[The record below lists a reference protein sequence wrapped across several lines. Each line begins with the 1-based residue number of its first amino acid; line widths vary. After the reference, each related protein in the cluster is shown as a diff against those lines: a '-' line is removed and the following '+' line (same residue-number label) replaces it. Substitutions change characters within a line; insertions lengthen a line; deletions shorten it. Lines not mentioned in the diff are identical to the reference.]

1 LRGFFVVQVSREDK
15 QMRATLILLL
25 ATAVSGVGC
34 SAEAESAGMAEAGQP
49 RSLLELERQE
59 AVPPLQSDR
68 LRHDF
73 GEIPIDGG
81 VVETV
86 FQVENDGEETQLVAV
101 YTSCGC
107 TSAVLEF
114 GDGSTA
120 GPFGMPGHGD
130 PLEIDRT
137 LAPGESF
144 QVKLAFDPAAHGPQG
159 LGNVMR
165 VVSLHTRGGATA
177 ELTITANV
185 VRL

>member
-1 LRGFFVVQVSREDK
+1 
-15 QMRATLILLL
+15 MRATLLLL
-25 ATAVSGVGC
+25 LVAVSGGLGC
-34 SAEAESAGMAEAGQP
+34 TGGAERSGTAQAGHP
-49 RSLLELERQE
+49 RSLLEHERQQAE
-59 AVPPLQSDR
+59 SSLRSDQVS
-68 LRHDF
+68 HDF
-73 GEIPIDGG
+73 GDIPIDGG

-86 FQVENDGEETQLVAV
+86 FQVENDGEETRLVAV

-114 GDGSTA
+114 GDGSTV

-130 PLEIDRT
+130 PLEIGRT

-144 QVKLAFDPAAHGPQG
+144 LVKLAFDPAAHGPQG